1 MLNSQQCGI
10 TFYHYYLLANEV
22 PCPDMD
28 NLTEHDF
35 GHGKFVRFSDGSE
48 NYFIGVT
55 IRGRTVVI
63 QFTDS
68 NGQLKILRPTQSN
81 STFRLFNLREGGD
94 SFYNGDYLSSQ
105 DVTSVMEQIAMYI

>member
-68 NGQLKILRPTQSN
+68 NGQLKILRPTQPN

-94 SFYNGDYLSSQ
+94 SFYNGDYLSSH

>member
-68 NGQLKILRPTQSN
+68 NGQLKILRPTQPN
-81 STFRLFNLREGGD
+81 STFRLFNLRKGGD
-94 SFYNGDYLSSQ
+94 SFYNGDYLSSR